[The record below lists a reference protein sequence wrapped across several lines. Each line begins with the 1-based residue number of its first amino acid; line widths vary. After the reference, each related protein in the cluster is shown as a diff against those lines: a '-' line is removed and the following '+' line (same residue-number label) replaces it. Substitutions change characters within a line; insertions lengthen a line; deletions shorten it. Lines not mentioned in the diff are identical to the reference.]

1 MATEGPLVHDGSQCT
16 AFANYY
22 NPAVALLGVGGSAQ
36 FLAVSLQAARVVQV
50 STGPTAGMYGILQ
63 NTPMATEA
71 ADVGISGISKAVA
84 GQAITFGIELMTGT
98 GATLGQLV
106 PWVVGAGNYKVGL
119 AIEGA
124 SAQGVVFTIMIYT
137 PNIRSA
143 TAMT

>member
-1 MATEGPLVHDGSQCT
+1 MATEGPLTHDGSQCT

-22 NPAVALLGVGGSAQ
+22 NGSVFLGVGGTGQ
-36 FLAVSLQAARVVQV
+36 FLAVSLQAARIVQI

-63 NTPMATEA
+63 NTPTAGEA
-71 ADVGISGISKAVA
+71 ADVGIAGISKAVA
-84 GQAITFGIELMTGT
+84 GQAITFGVELMTGT
-98 GATLGQLV
+98 GGTLGQLV
-106 PWVVGAGNYKVGL
+106 PWTVGAGNYKVGL

-143 TAMT
+143 TGMT